1 MKTVQNVFFMLTYLI
16 FVAIC
21 ISLQAR
27 DKSELWIRLSVHFEK
42 HCAN

>member
-1 MKTVQNVFFMLTYLI
+1 MLIYLN
-16 FVAIC
+16 FEAIC

-27 DKSELWIRLSVHFEK
+27 DKSELCIRLSAHFEK